1 MKCLFYLLV
10 LFCCFSSLAIA
21 DKSELKIATF
31 IEPPFVDLV
40 GNKLVG
46 ENIEIAKLLA
56 MSVGLQPI
64 FIRCPFARC
73 LTMVK
78 RGQADMIFGLRKFP
92 EREKELIFLDPPSMI
107 QHYPLRFFVLS
118 SNKIIIDSF
127 DDLKKLSIG
136 TLRGGSYFELFD
148 NSKSI
153 TKVALTSREQLVHML
168 LKGRIDTFIERE
180 ESILPLL
187 PIEVYQEKLSLAN
200 YQYDKA
206 VNSYIAISKLSN
218 IKVYSERLSQQ
229 LQKFA
234 TDGTIQNIR
243 MKSYK

>member
-187 PIEVYQEKLSLAN
+187 PKEVYQEKLSLAN